1 MLFDLNDEE
10 MHKIRDIFKKFDK
23 DGSLSLEINEL
34 ENLYR
39 TLGYDFKNDEIMEM
53 VKYMDLNQ
61 DGRIT
66 FHEFL
71 GSFKERV
78 VFKAHEEKLREAFN
92 LCDCDEDQYI
102 TLDELK
108 RIMRQVGE
116 NLKEKHL
123 ISMLKEVDRDKD
135 NRLNFEEFIQLM
147 KNK

>member
-1 MLFDLNDEE
+1 MLFDLNDKD

-34 ENLYR
+34 RNLYHA
-39 TLGYDFKNDEIMEM
+39 LGYQFTNDEIMEM
-53 VKYMDLNQ
+53 VKDMDINQ
-61 DGRIT
+61 DNRIT

-71 GSFKERV
+71 GSFKEKV
-78 VFKAHEEKLREAFN
+78 VFKAHEDKLREAFN

-108 RIMRQVGE
+108 KIMRQVGE
-116 NLKEKHL
+116 NLKEKDL

-147 KNK
+147 KNQ